1 MQKRPQMSH
10 SNWVSPRMYFYRHA
24 KVRSKECPW
33 CHCPLSCHK
42 VLGEQTAKAHLRTA
56 NYCLTFLNGDV
67 VLASDGKEGAAKLTL
82 WRLNV
87 NFSILH
93 HEGAKI
99 ELKNVDI
106 LRTQC
111 VWPVPA
117 ETNPANILLA
127 DSIHELDHFVRS
139 SATIDNGNGDVTA
152 TAATVLPLSAA
163 ADAGRGSMSTAAV
176 GANVSLS
183 LVMVPLSTEAAG
195 SGEIQALSVA
205 ADNVTSK
212 RKQTTAA
219 RSHIIQCCGKEEQE
233 QWLCQR
239 KRQS

>member
-1 MQKRPQMSH
+1 
-10 SNWVSPRMYFYRHA
+10 MYFYRHA

-33 CHCPLSCHK
+33 CHRPLSCHK
-42 VLGEQTAKAHLRTA
+42 VLGEQTAKAHLHTA

-67 VLASDGKEGAAKLTL
+67 VLASDVKEGAAKLPQ

-117 ETNPANILLA
+117 KTNPANILLA
-127 DSIHELDHFVRS
+127 DSIHKLDHFVRS
-139 SATIDNGNGDVTA
+139 SATNDNGNGDVTA

-183 LVMVPLSTEAAG
+183 LVMVPLSTEAAERSRPFQLPLPMSPARG
-195 SGEIQALSVA
+195 SRLPQPA
-205 ADNVTSK
+205 ATSSS
-212 RKQTTAA
+212 AA
-219 RSHIIQCCGKEEQE
+219 AKKNRSSGSAKGNGHHKSGCKIEVEY
-233 QWLCQR
+233 LR
-239 KRQS
+239 RL

>member
-1 MQKRPQMSH
+1 
-10 SNWVSPRMYFYRHA
+10 MYFYRHA
-24 KVRSKECPW
+24 KVRSNECPW
-33 CHCPLSCHK
+33 CRRPLSCHK
-42 VLGEQTAKAHLRTA
+42 VLGERTDKAHLRTA
-56 NYCLTFLNGDV
+56 NYCLTFLNGAV
-67 VLASDGKEGAAKLTL
+67 VLASDGKEGAAKLTQ

-111 VWPVPA
+111 VLWPVPA
-117 ETNPANILLA
+117 ETNPANILSA
-127 DSIHELDHFVRS
+127 DSINKLDHFVRS
-139 SATIDNGNGDVTA
+139 SATNDNGNGDVTA

-183 LVMVPLSTEAAG
+183 LVMVPLSTEATG

-205 ADNVTSK
+205 AANVTSK

-219 RSHIIQCCGKEEQE
+219 HSHIIQCCGKEEQK
-233 QWLCQR
+233 QWHCQR
-239 KRQS
+239 KRPS